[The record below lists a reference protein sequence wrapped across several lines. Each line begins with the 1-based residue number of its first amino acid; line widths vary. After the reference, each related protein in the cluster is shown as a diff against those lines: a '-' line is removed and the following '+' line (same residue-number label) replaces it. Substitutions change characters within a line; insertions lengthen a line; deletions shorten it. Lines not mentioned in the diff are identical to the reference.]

1 MEPFAEKLGVGCIGG
16 RGETPR
22 GGVRRAREQLGAGA
36 REIAIVGDQVFTDVL
51 CANLAGA
58 VSILVEPIEL
68 EPFPFFK
75 LKRRLEKL
83 VLRGGRK
90 GTH

>member
-1 MEPFAEKLGVGCIGG
+1 MSRCAKPLPLCYLLACRRMGVKRQEAVLI
-16 RGETPR
+16 
-22 GGVRRAREQLGAGA
+22 
-36 REIAIVGDQVFTDVL
+36 GDQVFTDVL

-68 EPFPFFK
+68 EHFPFFK